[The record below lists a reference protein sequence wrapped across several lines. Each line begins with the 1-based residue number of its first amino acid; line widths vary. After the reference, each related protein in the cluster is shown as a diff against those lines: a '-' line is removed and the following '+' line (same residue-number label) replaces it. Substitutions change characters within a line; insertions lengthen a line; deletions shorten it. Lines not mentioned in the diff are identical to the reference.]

1 MHLIHLLNSKTILEP
16 VSVYNTYNICCINP
30 FLSQKCHMEL
40 AALSMNFASLTSLL
54 DSPPQSW
61 VERVT

>member
-1 MHLIHLLNSKTILEP
+1 MHLIHLLKNKTILKP
-16 VSVYNTYNICCINP
+16 LSVYNTNNIHCINP
-30 FLSQKCHMEL
+30 FLSQNCHMEL